1 MKQEYLND
9 REFLKE
15 LDFTTLKTQYIKIT
29 VLDWNENPLQD
40 ITGKATGGSINID
53 GSSAIRR
60 TANLSLFLP
69 DTENNVTNPNH
80 LLSINKKVSVA
91 IGVDNT
97 TDKYIEYEQLW
108 FPMGVYVIIQPSISH
123 TSGGITIS
131 LQLKDKMCLLNGEC
145 GGTLP
150 ASVTFNEIETIDGN
164 GNTII
169 TYPTMYQI
177 IQEAV
182 NHWGGEQLGKIIIS
196 DLDTRVK
203 KVMKWVGNV
212 PLYCY
217 NENNGIEFTIDENKV
232 EKLIAA
238 GYYETNNSEIVANGG
253 TGYIKYEN
261 GRDIGYIYSDFYYTG
276 GDLVV
281 NAGGTV
287 CDALD
292 AIKNALGN
300 YEYFYDLEGNFVFQE
315 IKNYLNTSQS
325 TVEIDKL
332 NNNDYLIDQQ
342 YGKTVYNFDDSTLIT
357 AYSNNPQFNMIK
369 NDFIVW
375 GQRKDANDHTW
386 PIRYHLAIDEK
397 PEINKK
403 HLVFKY
409 LDPETGLTKAKATIN
424 FESFED
430 LPAEGQVGVFYAVE
444 NLTDVYTS
452 SDTES
457 RQVYDDRKEN
467 IKVQSGGA
475 VVYRWDASEKKY
487 VEILG
492 GTLETITSK
501 DWRTELYLQGVDAE
515 PWGIDSNYYY
525 TELQNEWPKLYDIWG
540 ETEKHRRNPV
550 NNTME
555 TYYTEDFYDEVR
567 NTPSDCDFFLDF
579 IDTSAAISEFSV
591 NNIGRRTK
599 VLNDDS
605 VNCLFAPDI
614 PNWIII
620 ESSQDDTHER
630 VQEAQDRG
638 QNFTQVDPNIYTMLA
653 GGGNKYAAYDAVR
666 DLLYQYTSY
675 NESISLQCIPIYY
688 LDVNTR
694 IGVKDPKSNISGD
707 YMIRT
712 ISIPLDIGSTMT
724 ISATKALEK
733 F

>member
-15 LDFTTLKTQYIKIT
+15 LDLTTLKTQYIKIT

-91 IGVDNT
+91 IGIDNS
-97 TDKYIEYEQLW
+97 TDKYTEYERLW

-123 TSGGITIS
+123 ATGGTTIS

-150 ASVTFNEIETIDGN
+150 ASVTFNEIETVDGDGN
-164 GNTII
+164 III

-203 KVMKWVGNV
+203 KVMKWIGNV

-217 NENNGIEFTIDENKV
+217 NENNGIEFTTNENKV
-232 EKLIAA
+232 EELLAA
-238 GYYETNNSEIVANGG
+238 GYYETNNSEIVSNGG
-253 TGYIKYEN
+253 KGYIKYES
-261 GRDIGYIYSDFYYTG
+261 GRDVGYIYSDFYYTG

-281 NAGGTV
+281 DAGGTV

-332 NNNDYLIDQQ
+332 NNNDYLVDQQ

-357 AYSNNPQFNMIK
+357 AYNNNPQFNMIK

-375 GQRKDANDHTW
+375 GQRKDANDQTW

-397 PEINKK
+397 PEINKE

-409 LDPETGLTKAKATIN
+409 ADPEDGLVKAKATMN
-424 FESFED
+424 FESTDD
-430 LPAEGQVGVFYAVE
+430 LPAEGQVGVFYSVKKLA
-444 NLTDVYTS
+444 DIYTS
-452 SDTES
+452 SETDS
-457 RQVYDDRKEN
+457 RQIYDDRKED
-467 IKVQSGGA
+467 IKAQSGGT
-475 VVYRWDASEKKY
+475 VYRWDAQNKKY

-492 GTLETITSK
+492 GTLETVTSK
-501 DWRTELYLQGVDAE
+501 DWRTELYLQGADAE

-540 ETEKHRRNPV
+540 EVEKHRLNSAD
-550 NNTME
+550 NTME

-579 IDTSAAISEFSV
+579 IDTTAAISEFSV
-591 NNIGRRTK
+591 KNIGRRTK
-599 VLNDDS
+599 VLSDDS
-605 VNCLFAPDI
+605 INCLFAPNI
-614 PNWIII
+614 PDWIII

-630 VQEAQDRG
+630 VKEAQDRG
-638 QNFTQVDPNIYTMLA
+638 QNFTQVNPNIYSMLA

-694 IGVKDPKSNISGD
+694 IGVNDPESNIYGD
-707 YMIRT
+707 YMIGT

>member
-15 LDFTTLKTQYIKIT
+15 LDLTTLKTQYIKIT

-91 IGVDNT
+91 IGIDNS
-97 TDKYIEYEQLW
+97 TDKYTEYERLW
-108 FPMGVYVIIQPSISH
+108 FPMGIYVIIQPSISH
-123 TSGGITIS
+123 ATGGTTIS

-150 ASVTFNEIETIDGN
+150 ASVTFNEIETVDGDGN
-164 GNTII
+164 III

-203 KVMKWVGNV
+203 KVMKWIGNV

-217 NENNGIEFTIDENKV
+217 NENNGIEFTTNENKV
-232 EKLIAA
+232 EELLAA
-238 GYYETNNSEIVANGG
+238 GYYETNNSEIVSNGG
-253 TGYIKYEN
+253 KGYIKYES
-261 GRDIGYIYSDFYYTG
+261 GRDVGYIYSDFYYTG

-281 NAGGTV
+281 DAGGTV

-332 NNNDYLIDQQ
+332 NNNDYLVDQQ

-375 GQRKDANDHTW
+375 GQRKDANDQTW

-397 PEINKK
+397 PEINKE

-409 LDPETGLTKAKATIN
+409 TDSEDGLVKAKATMN
-424 FESFED
+424 FESTDD
-430 LPAEGQVGVFYAVE
+430 LPAEGQVGVFYSVKKLA
-444 NLTDVYTS
+444 DIYTS
-452 SDTES
+452 SETDS
-457 RQVYDDRKEN
+457 RQIYDDRKEG
-467 IKVQSGGA
+467 IKAQSGGT
-475 VVYRWDASEKKY
+475 VYRWDAQNKEY

-492 GTLETITSK
+492 GTLETVTSK
-501 DWRTELYLQGVDAE
+501 DWRTELYLQGADAE

-540 ETEKHRRNPV
+540 EVEKHRLNSAD
-550 NNTME
+550 NTME

-579 IDTSAAISEFSV
+579 IDTTAAISEFSV
-591 NNIGRRTK
+591 KNIGRRTK

-605 VNCLFAPDI
+605 INCLFAPNI
-614 PNWIII
+614 PDWIII

-630 VQEAQDRG
+630 VKEAQDRG
-638 QNFTQVDPNIYTMLA
+638 QNFTQVNPNIYSMLA

-694 IGVKDPKSNISGD
+694 IGVNDPESNIYGD
-707 YMIRT
+707 YMIGT

>member
-15 LDFTTLKTQYIKIT
+15 LDLTTLKTQYIKIT

-91 IGVDNT
+91 IGIDNT
-97 TDKYIEYEQLW
+97 TDKYLEYEQLW
-108 FPMGVYVIIQPSISH
+108 FPMGVYVIIQPNISH

-203 KVMKWVGNV
+203 KVMKWIGNV

-217 NENNGIEFTIDENKV
+217 NENNGIEFTTDENKV

-403 HLVFKY
+403 HFVFKY

-430 LPAEGQVGVFYAVE
+430 LPTEGQVGVFYSVKKI
-444 NLTDVYTS
+444 TDVYTS

-457 RQVYDDRKEN
+457 RQVYDDRKED
-467 IKVQSGGA
+467 IKIQSGGT
-475 VVYRWDASEKKY
+475 VYRWDASEKKY
-487 VEILG
+487 IEILG

-540 ETEKHRRNPV
+540 ETEKHRLNPV
-550 NNTME
+550 DNTME

-605 VNCLFAPDI
+605 INCLFAPDI

-653 GGGNKYAAYDAVR
+653 GGGNKYAAYDAVK

>member
-15 LDFTTLKTQYIKIT
+15 LDLTTLKTQYIKIT

-91 IGVDNT
+91 IGIDNS
-97 TDKYIEYEQLW
+97 TDKYTEYERLW
-108 FPMGVYVIIQPSISH
+108 FPMGIYVIIQPSISH
-123 TSGGITIS
+123 ATGGTTIS

-150 ASVTFNEIETIDGN
+150 ASVTFNEIETVDGD

-203 KVMKWVGNV
+203 KVMKWIGNV

-217 NENNGIEFTIDENKV
+217 NENNGIEFTTNENKV
-232 EKLIAA
+232 EELLAA
-238 GYYETNNSEIVANGG
+238 GYYETNNSEIVSNGG
-253 TGYIKYEN
+253 KGYIKYES
-261 GRDIGYIYSDFYYTG
+261 GRDVGYIYSDFYYTG

-281 NAGGTV
+281 DAGGTV

-332 NNNDYLIDQQ
+332 NNNDYLVDQQ

-375 GQRKDANDHTW
+375 GQRKDANDQTW

-397 PEINKK
+397 PEINKE

-409 LDPETGLTKAKATIN
+409 ADPEDGLVKAKATMN
-424 FESFED
+424 FESTDD
-430 LPAEGQVGVFYAVE
+430 LPAEGQVGVFYSVKKLA
-444 NLTDVYTS
+444 DIYTS
-452 SDTES
+452 SETDS
-457 RQVYDDRKEN
+457 RQIYDNRKED
-467 IKVQSGGA
+467 IKAQSGGT
-475 VVYRWDASEKKY
+475 VYRWDAQNKKY

-492 GTLETITSK
+492 GTLETVASK
-501 DWRTELYLQGVDAE
+501 DWRTELYLQGADAE

-540 ETEKHRRNPV
+540 EVEKHRLNSA

-579 IDTSAAISEFSV
+579 IDTTAAISEFSV
-591 NNIGRRTK
+591 KNIGRRTK

-605 VNCLFAPDI
+605 INCLFAPNI
-614 PNWIII
+614 PDWIII

-630 VQEAQDRG
+630 VKEAQDRG
-638 QNFTQVDPNIYTMLA
+638 QNFTQVNPNIYSMLA

-694 IGVKDPKSNISGD
+694 IGVNDPESNIYGD
-707 YMIRT
+707 YMIGT

>member
-15 LDFTTLKTQYIKIT
+15 LDLTTLKTQYIKIT

-97 TDKYIEYEQLW
+97 TDKYLEYEQLW

-203 KVMKWVGNV
+203 KVMKWIGNV

-217 NENNGIEFTIDENKV
+217 NENNGIEFTTDENKV

-375 GQRKDANDHTW
+375 GQRKDANDRTW

-430 LPAEGQVGVFYAVE
+430 LPVEGQVGVFYSVKK
-444 NLTDVYTS
+444 LTDVYTS

-457 RQVYDDRKEN
+457 RQVYDDRKED
-467 IKVQSGGA
+467 IKVQSGGT
-475 VVYRWDASEKKY
+475 VYRWDESEKKY

-492 GTLETITSK
+492 GTLETIVSK

-540 ETEKHRRNPV
+540 ETEKHRRNPID
-550 NNTME
+550 NTME

>member
-15 LDFTTLKTQYIKIT
+15 LDLTTLKTQYIKIT

-91 IGVDNT
+91 IGIDNL
-97 TDKYIEYEQLW
+97 TDKYTEYERLW
-108 FPMGVYVIIQPSISH
+108 FPMGIYVIIQPSISH
-123 TSGGITIS
+123 ATGGTTIS

-203 KVMKWVGNV
+203 KVMKWIGNI

-217 NENNGIEFTIDENKV
+217 NENNGIEFTTNENKV
-232 EKLIAA
+232 EELLAA
-238 GYYETNNSEIVANGG
+238 GYYETNNSEIVSNGG
-253 TGYIKYEN
+253 KGYIKYES
-261 GRDIGYIYSDFYYTG
+261 GRDVGYIYSDFYYTG

-281 NAGGTV
+281 DAGGTV

-332 NNNDYLIDQQ
+332 NNNDYLVDQQ

-357 AYSNNPQFNMIK
+357 AYNNNPQFNMIK

-375 GQRKDANDHTW
+375 GQRKDANDQTW

-397 PEINKK
+397 PEINKE

-409 LDPETGLTKAKATIN
+409 ADPEDGLVKAKATMN
-424 FESFED
+424 FESTDD
-430 LPAEGQVGVFYAVE
+430 LPAEGQVGVFYSVKKLA
-444 NLTDVYTS
+444 DIYTS
-452 SDTES
+452 SETDS
-457 RQVYDDRKEN
+457 RQIYDDRKED
-467 IKVQSGGA
+467 IKAQSGGT
-475 VVYRWDASEKKY
+475 VYRWDAQNKKY

-492 GTLETITSK
+492 GTLETVTSK
-501 DWRTELYLQGVDAE
+501 DWRTELYLQGADAE

-525 TELQNEWPKLYDIWG
+525 IELQNEWPKLYDIWG
-540 ETEKHRRNPV
+540 EVEKHRLNSAD
-550 NNTME
+550 NTME

-579 IDTSAAISEFSV
+579 IDTTAAISEFSV
-591 NNIGRRTK
+591 KNIGRRTK
-599 VLNDDS
+599 VLSDDS
-605 VNCLFAPDI
+605 INCLFAPNI
-614 PNWIII
+614 PDWIII

-630 VQEAQDRG
+630 VKEAQDRG
-638 QNFTQVDPNIYTMLA
+638 QNFTQVNPNIYSMLA

-694 IGVKDPKSNISGD
+694 IGVNDPESNIYGD
-707 YMIRT
+707 YIIGT

>member
-15 LDFTTLKTQYIKIT
+15 LDLTTLKTQYIKIT

-69 DTENNVTNPNH
+69 DIENNVTNPNH

-91 IGVDNT
+91 IGIDNI
-97 TDKYIEYEQLW
+97 TDKYLEYEQLW

-182 NHWGGEQLGKIIIS
+182 NHWGGEQLGKIIIN

-203 KVMKWVGNV
+203 KVMKWIGNV

-217 NENNGIEFTIDENKV
+217 NKNNGIEFTTDENKV

-287 CDALD
+287 CDVLE

-332 NNNDYLIDQQ
+332 NNSDYLVDQQ

-409 LDPETGLTKAKATIN
+409 LEPETGLTKAKATMN

-430 LPAEGQVGVFYAVE
+430 LPAEGQVGVFYSVKKLA
-444 NLTDVYTS
+444 DVYTS
-452 SDTES
+452 SDTGS
-457 RQVYDDRKEN
+457 HQVYDDRKEDV
-467 IKVQSGGA
+467 KVQSGGT
-475 VVYRWDASEKKY
+475 VYRWDASEKKY
-487 VEILG
+487 IEILG

-550 NNTME
+550 DNTIE

-638 QNFTQVDPNIYTMLA
+638 QNFTQVDPNIYTMLV

-675 NESISLQCIPIYY
+675 NESISLQCISIYY

>member
-15 LDFTTLKTQYIKIT
+15 LDLTTLKTQYIKIT

-60 TANLSLFLP
+60 TANISLFLP

-91 IGVDNT
+91 IGIDNT
-97 TDKYIEYEQLW
+97 TDKYTEYSRLW

-123 TSGGITIS
+123 AMGGTTIS

-150 ASVTFNEIETIDGN
+150 ASVTFNEIETIDGD

-203 KVMKWVGNV
+203 KVMKWIGNV

-217 NENNGIEFTIDENKV
+217 NENNGIEFTTSENKI
-232 EKLIAA
+232 EELLAK

-253 TGYIKYEN
+253 NGYIKYES
-261 GRDIGYIYSDFYYTG
+261 GRDVGYIYSDFYYTG

-281 NAGGTV
+281 DAGGTV

-325 TVEIDKL
+325 TIEIDKL
-332 NNNDYLIDQQ
+332 NNDDYIIDQQ
-342 YGKTVYNFDDSTLIT
+342 YGKTVYDFDDSTLIT

-375 GQRKDANDHTW
+375 GQRKDANDQTW
-386 PIRYHLAIDEK
+386 PIRYHLVIDEK
-397 PEINKK
+397 PEINKE

-409 LDPETGLTKAKATIN
+409 IDPEDGLAKAKATMN
-424 FESFED
+424 FESIDD
-430 LPAEGQVGVFYAVE
+430 LPAEGQVGVFYSVKK
-444 NLTDVYTS
+444 LTNVYTS
-452 SDTES
+452 PDTGF
-457 RQVYDDRKEN
+457 RQTYDNRKEEV
-467 IKVQSGGA
+467 KVRGGG
-475 VVYRWDASEKKY
+475 VVMRWDAQNEEY
-487 VEILG
+487 VEVLG
-492 GTLETITSK
+492 GTLETVTSR

-540 ETEKHRRNPV
+540 ETEKHRLNSA

-555 TYYTEDFYDEVR
+555 TYYTEDFYDEVK

-579 IDTSAAISEFSV
+579 IDTTAAISEFSV
-591 NNIGRRTK
+591 KNIGRRTK

-614 PNWIII
+614 PDWIII
-620 ESSQDDTHER
+620 EANQDDTHER

-638 QNFTQVDPNIYTMLA
+638 QNFTQVDENIYDLLT

-694 IGVKDPKSNISGD
+694 IGVNDTESNISGD
-707 YMIRT
+707 YMIGT

>member
-15 LDFTTLKTQYIKIT
+15 LDLTTLKTQYIKIT

-91 IGVDNT
+91 IGIDNL
-97 TDKYIEYEQLW
+97 TDKYTEYERLW
-108 FPMGVYVIIQPSISH
+108 FPMGIYVIIQPSISH
-123 TSGGITIS
+123 ATGGTTIS

-203 KVMKWVGNV
+203 KVMKWIGNI

-217 NENNGIEFTIDENKV
+217 NENNGIEFTTNENKV
-232 EKLIAA
+232 EELLAA
-238 GYYETNNSEIVANGG
+238 GYYETNNSEIVSNGG
-253 TGYIKYEN
+253 KGYIKYES
-261 GRDIGYIYSDFYYTG
+261 GRDVGYIYSDFYYTG

-281 NAGGTV
+281 DAGGTV

-332 NNNDYLIDQQ
+332 NNNDYLVDQQ

-357 AYSNNPQFNMIK
+357 AYNNNPQFNMIK

-375 GQRKDANDHTW
+375 GQRKDANDQTW

-397 PEINKK
+397 PEINKE

-409 LDPETGLTKAKATIN
+409 ADPEDGLVKAKATMN
-424 FESFED
+424 FESTDD
-430 LPAEGQVGVFYAVE
+430 LPAEGQVGVFYSVKKLA
-444 NLTDVYTS
+444 DIYTS
-452 SDTES
+452 SETDS
-457 RQVYDDRKEN
+457 RQIYDDRKED
-467 IKVQSGGA
+467 IKAQSGGT
-475 VVYRWDASEKKY
+475 VYRWDAQNKKY

-492 GTLETITSK
+492 GTLETVTSK
-501 DWRTELYLQGVDAE
+501 DWRTELYLQGADAE

-525 TELQNEWPKLYDIWG
+525 IELQNEWPKLYDIWG
-540 ETEKHRRNPV
+540 EVEKHRLNSAD
-550 NNTME
+550 NTME

-579 IDTSAAISEFSV
+579 IDTTAAISEFSV
-591 NNIGRRTK
+591 KNIGRRTK
-599 VLNDDS
+599 VLSDDS
-605 VNCLFAPDI
+605 INCLFAPNI
-614 PNWIII
+614 PDWIII

-630 VQEAQDRG
+630 VKEAQDRG
-638 QNFTQVDPNIYTMLA
+638 QNFTQVNPNIYSMLA

-694 IGVKDPKSNISGD
+694 IGVNDPESNIYGD
-707 YMIRT
+707 YMIGT

>member
-15 LDFTTLKTQYIKIT
+15 LDLTTLKTQYIKIT

-91 IGVDNT
+91 IGIDNLT
-97 TDKYIEYEQLW
+97 NKYTEYERLW
-108 FPMGVYVIIQPSISH
+108 FPMGIYVIIQPSISH
-123 TSGGITIS
+123 ATGGTTIS

-150 ASVTFNEIETIDGN
+150 ASVTFNEIETVDGDGN
-164 GNTII
+164 III

-203 KVMKWVGNV
+203 KVMKWIGNV

-217 NENNGIEFTIDENKV
+217 NENNGIEFTTNENKV
-232 EKLIAA
+232 EELLAA
-238 GYYETNNSEIVANGG
+238 GYYETNNSEIVSNGG
-253 TGYIKYEN
+253 KGYIKYES
-261 GRDIGYIYSDFYYTG
+261 GRDVGYIYSDFYYTG

-281 NAGGTV
+281 DAGGTV

-332 NNNDYLIDQQ
+332 NNNDYLVDQQ

-357 AYSNNPQFNMIK
+357 AYNNNPQFNMIK

-375 GQRKDANDHTW
+375 GQRKDTNDQTW

-397 PEINKK
+397 PEINKE

-409 LDPETGLTKAKATIN
+409 ADPEDGLVKAKATMN
-424 FESFED
+424 FESTND
-430 LPAEGQVGVFYAVE
+430 LPAEGQVGVFYSVKKLA
-444 NLTDVYTS
+444 DIYTS
-452 SDTES
+452 SETDL
-457 RQVYDDRKEN
+457 RQIYDDRKED
-467 IKVQSGGA
+467 IKAQSGGT
-475 VVYRWDASEKKY
+475 VYRWDAQNKKY
-487 VEILG
+487 VEILR

-501 DWRTELYLQGVDAE
+501 DWRTELYLQGADAE

-540 ETEKHRRNPV
+540 EVEKHRLNSTD
-550 NNTME
+550 NTME

-579 IDTSAAISEFSV
+579 IDTTAAISEFSV
-591 NNIGRRTK
+591 KNIGRRTK
-599 VLNDDS
+599 VLSDDS
-605 VNCLFAPDI
+605 INCLFAPNI
-614 PNWIII
+614 PDWIII

-630 VQEAQDRG
+630 VKEAQDRG
-638 QNFTQVDPNIYTMLA
+638 QNFTQVNPNIYSMLA

-694 IGVKDPKSNISGD
+694 IGVNDPESNIYGD
-707 YMIRT
+707 YIIGT

>member
-15 LDFTTLKTQYIKIT
+15 LDLTTLKTQYIKIT

-69 DTENNVTNPNH
+69 NTENNITNPNH

-97 TDKYIEYEQLW
+97 TDKYLEYEQLW

-203 KVMKWVGNV
+203 KVMKWIGNV

-217 NENNGIEFTIDENKV
+217 NKNNGIEFTTDENKI

-325 TVEIDKL
+325 TVEINKL
-332 NNNDYLIDQQ
+332 NNSDYLIDQQ

-424 FESFED
+424 FESFDD
-430 LPAEGQVGVFYAVE
+430 LPAEGQVGVFYLVE
-444 NLTDVYTS
+444 KLTDVYTS
-452 SDTES
+452 FDTGS
-457 RQVYDDRKEN
+457 RQVYDDRKED
-467 IKVQSGGA
+467 IKVQSGGT
-475 VVYRWDASEKKY
+475 VYRWDASEKKY

-492 GTLETITSK
+492 GTLETIVSK

>member
-15 LDFTTLKTQYIKIT
+15 LDLTTLKTQYIKIT

-91 IGVDNT
+91 IGIDNS
-97 TDKYIEYEQLW
+97 TDKYTEYERLW

-123 TSGGITIS
+123 ATGGTTIS

-150 ASVTFNEIETIDGN
+150 ASVTFNEIETVDGDGN
-164 GNTII
+164 TTI

-203 KVMKWVGNV
+203 KVMKWIGNV

-217 NENNGIEFTIDENKV
+217 NENNGIEFTTNENKV
-232 EKLIAA
+232 EELLAA
-238 GYYETNNSEIVANGG
+238 GYYETNNSEIVSNGG
-253 TGYIKYEN
+253 KGYIKYES
-261 GRDIGYIYSDFYYTG
+261 GRDVGYIYSDFYYTG

-281 NAGGTV
+281 DAGGTV

-325 TVEIDKL
+325 IVEIDKL
-332 NNNDYLIDQQ
+332 NNNDYLVDQQ

-357 AYSNNPQFNMIK
+357 AYNNNPQFNMIK

-375 GQRKDANDHTW
+375 GQRKDANDQTW

-397 PEINKK
+397 PEINKE

-409 LDPETGLTKAKATIN
+409 ADPEDGLVKAKATMN
-424 FESFED
+424 FESTND
-430 LPAEGQVGVFYAVE
+430 LPAEGQVGVFYSVKKLA
-444 NLTDVYTS
+444 DIYTS
-452 SDTES
+452 SETDS
-457 RQVYDDRKEN
+457 RQIYDDRKED
-467 IKVQSGGA
+467 IKAQSGGT
-475 VVYRWDASEKKY
+475 VYRWDAQNKKY

-492 GTLETITSK
+492 GTLETVTSK
-501 DWRTELYLQGVDAE
+501 DWRTELYLQGADAE

-540 ETEKHRRNPV
+540 DVEKHRLNSTD
-550 NNTME
+550 NTME

-579 IDTSAAISEFSV
+579 IDTTAAISEFSV
-591 NNIGRRTK
+591 KNIGRRTK
-599 VLNDDS
+599 VLSDDS
-605 VNCLFAPDI
+605 INCLFAPNI
-614 PNWIII
+614 PDWIII

-630 VQEAQDRG
+630 VKEAQDRG
-638 QNFTQVDPNIYTMLA
+638 QNFTQVNPNIYSMLA

-694 IGVKDPKSNISGD
+694 IGVNDPESNIYGD
-707 YMIRT
+707 YMIGT

>member
-15 LDFTTLKTQYIKIT
+15 LDLTTLKTQYIKIT

-97 TDKYIEYEQLW
+97 TDKYLEYEQLW

-203 KVMKWVGNV
+203 KVMKWTGNV

-217 NENNGIEFTIDENKV
+217 NENNGIEFTTDENKV
-232 EKLIAA
+232 EKLIAT

-444 NLTDVYTS
+444 KLTDVYTS

-457 RQVYDDRKEN
+457 RQVYDDRKEDV
-467 IKVQSGGA
+467 KVRSGGM
-475 VVYRWDASEKKY
+475 VYRWDASEKKY

-492 GTLETITSK
+492 GTLETIVSK

-550 NNTME
+550 DNTME

-605 VNCLFAPDI
+605 INCLFAPDI

-638 QNFTQVDPNIYTMLA
+638 QNFTQVDPNIYKMLA

>member
-1 MKQEYLND
+1 M
-9 REFLKE
+9 
-15 LDFTTLKTQYIKIT
+15 
-29 VLDWNENPLQD
+29 
-40 ITGKATGGSINID
+40 
-53 GSSAIRR
+53 
-60 TANLSLFLP
+60 
-69 DTENNVTNPNH
+69 
-80 LLSINKKVSVA
+80 
-91 IGVDNT
+91 
-97 TDKYIEYEQLW
+97 
-108 FPMGVYVIIQPSISH
+108 
-123 TSGGITIS
+123 
-131 LQLKDKMCLLNGEC
+131 
-145 GGTLP
+145 
-150 ASVTFNEIETIDGN
+150 
-164 GNTII
+164 
-169 TYPTMYQI
+169 
-177 IQEAV
+177 
-182 NHWGGEQLGKIIIS
+182 
-196 DLDTRVK
+196 
-203 KVMKWVGNV
+203 
-212 PLYCY
+212 
-217 NENNGIEFTIDENKV
+217 
-232 EKLIAA
+232 IAA

-409 LDPETGLTKAKATIN
+409 LEPETGLTKAKATIN

-430 LPAEGQVGVFYAVE
+430 LPVEGQVGVFYSVKK
-444 NLTDVYTS
+444 LTDVYTS

-457 RQVYDDRKEN
+457 RQVYDDRKED
-467 IKVQSGGA
+467 IKVQSGGT
-475 VVYRWDASEKKY
+475 VYRWDASEKKY

-492 GTLETITSK
+492 GTLETIVSK

-579 IDTSAAISEFSV
+579 IDTSAAISEFSI

>member
-15 LDFTTLKTQYIKIT
+15 LDLTTLKTQYIKIT

-97 TDKYIEYEQLW
+97 TDKYLEYEQLW

-203 KVMKWVGNV
+203 KVMKWIGNV

-217 NENNGIEFTIDENKV
+217 NENNGIEFTTDENKV

-409 LDPETGLTKAKATIN
+409 LEPETGLTKAKATIN

-430 LPAEGQVGVFYAVE
+430 LPVEGQVGVFYSVKK
-444 NLTDVYTS
+444 LTDVYTS

-457 RQVYDDRKEN
+457 RQVYDDRKED
-467 IKVQSGGA
+467 IKVQSGGT
-475 VVYRWDASEKKY
+475 VYRWDASEKKY

-492 GTLETITSK
+492 GTLETIVSK

-579 IDTSAAISEFSV
+579 IDTSAAISEFSI

>member
-15 LDFTTLKTQYIKIT
+15 LDLTTLKTQYIKIT

-91 IGVDNT
+91 IGIDNS
-97 TDKYIEYEQLW
+97 TDKYTEYERLW
-108 FPMGVYVIIQPSISH
+108 FPMGIYVIIQPSISH
-123 TSGGITIS
+123 ATGGTTIS

-150 ASVTFNEIETIDGN
+150 ASVTFNEIETVDGD

-203 KVMKWVGNV
+203 KVMKWIGNV

-217 NENNGIEFTIDENKV
+217 NENNGIEFTTNENKV
-232 EKLIAA
+232 EELLAA
-238 GYYETNNSEIVANGG
+238 GYYETNNSEIVSNGG
-253 TGYIKYEN
+253 KGYIKYES
-261 GRDIGYIYSDFYYTG
+261 GRDVGYIYSDFYYTG

-281 NAGGTV
+281 DAGGTV

-332 NNNDYLIDQQ
+332 NNNDYLVDQQ

-375 GQRKDANDHTW
+375 GQRKDANDQTW

-397 PEINKK
+397 PEINKE

-409 LDPETGLTKAKATIN
+409 TDPEDGLAKAKATMN
-424 FESFED
+424 FESTDD
-430 LPAEGQVGVFYAVE
+430 LPAEGQVGVFYSVKKLA
-444 NLTDVYTS
+444 DIYTS
-452 SDTES
+452 SETNS
-457 RQVYDDRKEN
+457 RQIYDDRKED
-467 IKVQSGGA
+467 IKAQSGGT
-475 VVYRWDASEKKY
+475 VYRWDAQNKKY

-492 GTLETITSK
+492 GTLETVTSK
-501 DWRTELYLQGVDAE
+501 DWRTELYLQGADAE

-540 ETEKHRRNPV
+540 EVEKHRLNSAD
-550 NNTME
+550 NTME

-579 IDTSAAISEFSV
+579 IDTTAAISEFSV
-591 NNIGRRTK
+591 KNIGRRTK
-599 VLNDDS
+599 VLSDDS
-605 VNCLFAPDI
+605 INCLFAPNI
-614 PNWIII
+614 PDWIII

-630 VQEAQDRG
+630 VKEAQDRG
-638 QNFTQVDPNIYTMLA
+638 QNFTQVNPNIYSMLA

-694 IGVKDPKSNISGD
+694 IGVNDPESNIYGD
-707 YMIRT
+707 YMIGT